1 MILHF
6 TVEGNEIRRVISLAY
21 RNKDEVKIHPLSF
34 GLVPGHTNDWEN
46 PSGLPLDRAFCG
58 SPSWLRV
65 LVWMNTILPSVN
77 TRPSQI

>member
-34 GLVPGHTNDWEN
+34 GLVPGHTND
-46 PSGLPLDRAFCG
+46 
-58 SPSWLRV
+58 
-65 LVWMNTILPSVN
+65 
-77 TRPSQI
+77 